1 MALPAWTRD
10 PRKLQPML
18 AQLATST
25 EVALVG
31 PHWVFERKYD
41 GIRCLASV
49 DGKDVALLSR
59 NRIDKRAQFPE
70 IAKAV
75 QLWSSAAGALLVDG
89 EIVALDDQQ
98 NPTSFTR
105 LQSRIPTGRFGTK
118 LKGEFTQVRF
128 FVFDALRIHDSD
140 LTTLPFS
147 DRRAALEQL
156 FKFAPEAARSHLQ
169 LTEPSYGDG
178 RQLWAQAQAE
188 AWEGLVIKDKRS
200 VYADGARSPSWRKLK
215 VTQTQSFAVGGFTE
229 PKSGERGFGALVLG
243 IKQADGRLKPVGSV
257 GTGFSAKLVRELY
270 ERLIATTATRSSFE
284 TPPTTATKAHWVV
297 PTMMAKVQFVE
308 WTPTQQLRHPVFLD
322 WTVDNTDSQPKVSGP
337 PAKVASV
344 SRKGKPV
351 ASRAIISATSTAV
364 LDKLIELLLDAEE
377 RHIDPQIKLPSG
389 HTLALSNL
397 AKPFWPSLG
406 LTKGDLLRYYVRIS
420 PYILPVVADR
430 PLVMKRHP
438 DGAEQGEPF
447 YQHRAP
453 DPWPAGARAAALA
466 DDDVPARLVGGDL
479 FTLLYMVQLGAISQD
494 PWFSRVQSP
503 SMVDAVAF
511 DLDPMPGVTFD
522 KVRDVALWLHEI
534 LETLKVPHHV
544 KTSGNKGLHIFVPL
558 QTNTAYE
565 PARLFTQLVA
575 AMVSRKHKQV
585 ATVERSVAVR
595 GNTVYID
602 CLQNIEGKTLA
613 CAYSARANAFAGA
626 STPLRWQEV
635 EAGINPEAFTINTLP
650 ARLEEV
656 GDLWSPVL
664 ANKPR
669 LKLMDALE
677 RLQSRS

>member
-1 MALPAWTRD
+1 MPLPIWTRD

-25 EVALVG
+25 DVALVG

-49 DGKDVALLSR
+49 DGKDVVLLSR
-59 NRIDKRAQFPE
+59 NRIDKSAQFPE
-70 IAKAV
+70 IANAV
-75 QLWSSAAGALLVDG
+75 ALWSSAAGTLLVDG
-89 EIVALDDQQ
+89 EIVALNDKQQ
-98 NPTSFTR
+98 PASFTQ

-118 LKGEFTQVRF
+118 PSGAFTHVRF
-128 FVFDALRIHDSD
+128 YVFDVLRIHDND
-140 LTTLPFS
+140 LTGLSLS

-156 FKFAPEAARSHLQ
+156 HKLAPKAARVHLQ
-169 LTEPSYGDG
+169 LTEPRFEDG

-200 VYADGARSPSWRKLK
+200 VYAEGVRSPAWRKLK
-215 VTQTQSFAVGGFTE
+215 VTQTQSFTVGGFTE

-257 GTGFSAKLVRELY
+257 GTGFSAKLMRELY
-270 ERLIATTATRSSFE
+270 QRLKATTTTRSPFE
-284 TPPTTATKAHWVV
+284 SPPATATKAHWVV

-308 WTPTQQLRHPVFLD
+308 WTPTQQLRHPVFVEWTLD
-322 WTVDNTDSQPKVSGP
+322 EITSQAKIAVS
-337 PAKVASV
+337 PAKVTSAD
-344 SRKGKPV
+344 RKGNSV
-351 ASRAIISATSTAV
+351 ASGRGPSAAV
-364 LDKLIELLLDAEE
+364 LDKLIELLFDAEA
-377 RHIDPQIKLPSG
+377 RRLDPQIKLPSG

-430 PLVMKRHP
+430 PMVMKRHP

-453 DPWPAGARAAALA
+453 DPLPAGARAATLD

-503 SMVDAVAF
+503 SMIDAVAF
-511 DLDPMPGVTFD
+511 DLDPMPGVAFD

-534 LETLKVPHHV
+534 LEHLNVPHHA

-558 QTNTAYE
+558 QANTAYE

-585 ATVERSVAVR
+585 ATVERTVAVR
-595 GNTVYID
+595 GKTVYID

-635 EAGINPEAFTINTLP
+635 EAGINPEAFTITTLP
-650 ARLEEV
+650 ARLQAV
-656 GDLWSPVL
+656 GDLWAPVL

-669 LKLMDALE
+669 LKIMDALE
-677 RLQSRS
+677 RLQSLS